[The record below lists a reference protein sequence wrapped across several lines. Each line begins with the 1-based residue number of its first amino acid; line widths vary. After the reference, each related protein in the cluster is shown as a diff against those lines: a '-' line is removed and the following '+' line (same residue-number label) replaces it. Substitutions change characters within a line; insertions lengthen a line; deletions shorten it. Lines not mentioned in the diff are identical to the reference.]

1 MKESEMGTQQVSTTK
16 IDVNF
21 ECDKC
26 QVTAQKAINDAIS
39 DGAPEC
45 CGEKMLPVDCEVSSQ
60 MVFA

>member
-1 MKESEMGTQQVSTTK
+1 MGTQQVSTTK

-21 ECDKC
+21 ECNKC
-26 QVTAQKAINDAIS
+26 ERTAQMAITDAIS

-45 CGEKMLPVDCEVSSQ
+45 CGEKMLMVDCEVRSQ

>member
-1 MKESEMGTQQVSTTK
+1 MGMQQVSTTK

-21 ECDKC
+21 ECAKC
-26 QVTAQKAINDAIS
+26 ERTAQMSINDAVT

-45 CGEKMLPVDCEVSSQ
+45 CSEKMLMVDAEVNSQ